1 MTNPF
6 SNVIEQVAEVVDHTQ
21 TSTGPSFTPVPEGAS
36 IARFVDYIEVGSQ
49 PQKPYMGKPKPDAA
63 KAYVTFELY
72 GPKPGQYSEDYV
84 KEIEVDG
91 TKKKVAERIT
101 LPLTISL
108 NEKAKFKKLFK
119 KMTYGRDN
127 IKHMSQMLGEG
138 FVVIVKH
145 NVVGEGKD
153 AKTYANITDEDGS
166 FLVKSPYKVDEL
178 AGTQEALDVPDPV
191 GNMRLFVW
199 DVPTKETWDSIFIDG
214 EREIKDDKGNVKVES
229 KNWIQNTIKSAKN
242 FEGSPVQ
249 TFLEGSASLPENPT
263 ELKEEKKETKTKA
276 KKEVKETKAE
286 EPAQDDALAALGLA

>member
-6 SNVIEQVAEVVDHTQ
+6 SNVIDQISEVVDHTQ
-21 TSTGPSFTPVPEGAS
+21 TSTGSSFTPTPEGAS
-36 IARFVDYIEVGSQ
+36 IARLVDYIEVGVH
-49 PQKPYMGKPKPDAA
+49 PQKPYLGKPKPDAA
-63 KAYVTFELY
+63 GAYVTFELY

-91 TKKKVAERIT
+91 TKRRVAERIT
-101 LPLTISL
+101 IPLVISL
-108 NEKAKFKKLFK
+108 NEKSKFKKLFK

-127 IKHMSQMLGEG
+127 ITHYSQMLGEG
-138 FVVIVKH
+138 FVVVVKH

-153 AKTYANITDEDGS
+153 AKTYANITDEDGT

-178 AGTQEALDVPDPV
+178 AGTQEPLDVPEAV

-214 EREIKDDKGNVKVES
+214 ERETKDDKGNVKQVS
-229 KNWIQNTIKSAKN
+229 KNWLQNMIKDSKN

-249 TFLEGSASLPENPT
+249 AFIEGSTTLPENPD
-263 ELKEEKKETKTKA
+263 ELKEEVKEEKAPKKEA
-276 KKEVKETKAE
+276 KKQSKKEPE
-286 EPAQDDALAALGLA
+286 QDDALAALGLA